1 VHLDP
6 YLTRRRLWPFHLTH
20 LQHLVRR
27 ALPFIKRG
35 PHQLSHVQ
43 KRTHT
48 VGWENLLASS
58 VRSPVPLLAGPLWHN
73 REFLKLWLGSSVS
86 VIGSQVTVLALP
98 LTAVLI
104 FGAGPAETGLLTATT
119 TAPMVLFSLIAGAW
133 IDRLPRR
140 PIRIVTDL
148 LSALII
154 GSVPVMALTGVLRLE
169 YLYVVTFLAGTCAV
183 WSRLSVSTMLPALV
197 GRENLVEA
205 NSRIIVSFSV
215 AQIAGPSIGGVLV
228 QILSAPLALAAD
240 ATSFLVS
247 ALCVWRVKLDE
258 HTTTERKTLWREVGD
273 GLRWL
278 RGEPV
283 LFRLTVS
290 IGLANLAW
298 YGVQAIIVVYATRD
312 LGLTP
317 AMLGAAVGLI
327 GPASLAGALLAGTL
341 ARRFGLGPVLVASL
355 CGEAASRVVL
365 LLAGGPP
372 WLAALTIGLSQLLFG
387 FIAPLW
393 DVNASSLRQSATP
406 QPLLGRVSAAGAFV
420 GTGMAPIGALLAGW
434 IGESAGLRPAFVFTA
449 IVTLIAVAVL
459 VRSPVPRLRSPE
471 GATQVGQVLG

>member
-1 VHLDP
+1 
-6 YLTRRRLWPFHLTH
+6 
-20 LQHLVRR
+20 
-27 ALPFIKRG
+27 
-35 PHQLSHVQ
+35 
-43 KRTHT
+43 
-48 VGWENLLASS
+48 
-58 VRSPVPLLAGPLWHN
+58 VPLFSSPLWHN

-86 VIGSQVTVLALP
+86 VIGNQVTVLALP
-98 LTAVLI
+98 LTAVLM

-140 PIRIVTDL
+140 PIRITTDL

-154 GSVPVMALTGVLRLE
+154 GSVPVMALTGVLKLE

-183 WSRLSVSTMLPALV
+183 WSRLSVSTMLPPLV
-197 GRENLVEA
+197 GTDNLVDA
-205 NSRIIVSFSV
+205 NSRIIVSFSI
-215 AQIAGPSIGGVLV
+215 AQIAGPSLGGVLV
-228 QILSAPLALAAD
+228 QLISAPLTLAAD
-240 ATSFLVS
+240 AASFLVS
-247 ALCVWRVKLDE
+247 AVCVWRVKLRE
-258 HTTTERKTLWREVGD
+258 EATTDRKALWHEVRE

-298 YGVQAIIVVYATRD
+298 FGVQAIIVVYATRD

-317 AMLGAAVGLI
+317 AMLGAAIGLI
-327 GPASLAGALLAGTL
+327 GPASLLGALLAGAL

-365 LLAGGPP
+365 VMAGGPP
-372 WLAALTIGLSQLLFG
+372 WLAALTIGFSQLLFG

-406 QPLLGRVSAAGAFV
+406 QRLLGRVSAAGAFV
-420 GTGMAPIGALLAGW
+420 GVGMAPIGALLAGW
-434 IGESAGLRPAFVFTA
+434 IGESAGLRPALIFTA
-449 IVTLIAVAVL
+449 VVTLIALAVL
-459 VRSPVPRLRSPE
+459 VRSPVPGLRSAE
-471 GATQVGQVLG
+471 AAAQVGQVLS